1 MLSLEAPPPA
11 TIQSGIQSAE
21 PQQHVTS
28 IKWLLLK
35 VVFILKNDGCWPRGK
50 KRLCIFSGCVFSAV
64 VYFQLAQCCAVLLR
78 VTLTVDFAAAV
89 PSGPPSQSQGA
100 ISVCGAQLVAAAAEG
115 WLQGPVHP
123 SLFDPAHPTP
133 TSHRLT
139 CGQSPPSLPRLP
151 REPSR

>member
-1 MLSLEAPPPA
+1 MTAAGPE
-11 TIQSGIQSAE
+11 G
-21 PQQHVTS
+21 
-28 IKWLLLK
+28 
-35 VVFILKNDGCWPRGK
+35 R
-50 KRLCIFSGCVFSAV
+50 SGCVFSAVVYFQPV

-115 WLQGPVHP
+115 WLQGPAHP

-151 REPSR
+151 TEPSR